1 MSHQAVIELHSFN
14 STMKLS
20 VLITSALAFVN
31 VFKDNKVFKDS
42 PVTGE
47 AWLQY
52 TRSGFRNKAL
62 SQRIPEH
69 RLVTL
74 QRVQN
79 EKVKQLRA
87 AIAELL
93 IGNAAMKSKRRKPK
107 QNKQKN
113 RFNRFKNC
121 HN

>member
-52 TRSGFRNKAL
+52 TRSGFLNKAL

-113 RFNRFKNC
+113 RFNRFKNFL
-121 HN
+121 N

>member
-1 MSHQAVIELHSFN
+1 
-14 STMKLS
+14 MKFS
-20 VLITSALAFVN
+20 IFITSALAFAN
-31 VFKDNKVFKDS
+31 AYKVFKNN

-52 TRSGFRNKAL
+52 TRSGLLNKAL
-62 SQRIPEH
+62 SDRIPEQ

-93 IGNAAMKSKRRKPK
+93 KGNAGTKSKRRKPK
-107 QNKQKN
+107 QNSQNKRKN
-113 RFNRFKNC
+113 RFNRFKNF

>member
-1 MSHQAVIELHSFN
+1 
-14 STMKLS
+14 MKLS
-20 VLITSALAFVN
+20 VLVTSALAFVN
-31 VFKDNKVFKDS
+31 GYKVFKDS

-52 TRSGFRNKAL
+52 TRSGFLNKAL

-79 EKVKQLRA
+79 EKDNQLLE

-93 IGNAAMKSKRRKPK
+93 IGNAGMKSKRRKLK
-107 QNKQKN
+107 KNNQKN
-113 RFNRFKNC
+113 RFNRFKNF

>member
-1 MSHQAVIELHSFN
+1 
-14 STMKLS
+14 MKLS
-20 VLITSALAFVN
+20 ILVTSALAFVN
-31 VFKDNKVFKDS
+31 GYKVFKDS

-52 TRSGFRNKAL
+52 TRSGLLNKAL
-62 SQRIPEH
+62 SERIPEH

-87 AIAELL
+87 AIAVLL
-93 IGNAAMKSKRRKPK
+93 RGNADTKSKRLKPK
-107 QNKQKN
+107 LNSQNKRKN
-113 RFNRFKNC
+113 RLSRFKKF
-121 HN
+121 HS

>member
-1 MSHQAVIELHSFN
+1 
-14 STMKLS
+14 MKLFQTIL
-20 VLITSALAFVN
+20 VTLTMTFVN
-31 VFKDNKVFKDS
+31 GYKLLKDGV
-42 PVTGE
+42 VTGE

-52 TRSGFRNKAL
+52 TRSGLLNKAL
-62 SQRIPEH
+62 SERIPEH

-79 EKVKQLRA
+79 EKVQQLRA

-93 IGNAAMKSKRRKPK
+93 KGTADTKSKRRKPK
-107 QNKQKN
+107 QNSQNKRKN
-113 RFNRFKNC
+113 RLSRFKNF

>member
-1 MSHQAVIELHSFN
+1 
-14 STMKLS
+14 MKLS
-20 VLITSALAFVN
+20 ILVISALTFVN
-31 VFKDNKVFKDS
+31 GYKVFKDS

-52 TRSGFRNKAL
+52 TRSGLLNKAL
-62 SQRIPEH
+62 SERIPEH

-79 EKVKQLRA
+79 EKVQQLRA
-87 AIAELL
+87 AIAELMK
-93 IGNAAMKSKRRKPK
+93 GTACTKSKRRKPK
-107 QNKQKN
+107 QNSQNKRKN
-113 RFNRFKNC
+113 RFNRFKNF